1 MSEEYIR
8 LFADLDE
15 EEVLALT
22 RKRIEAGEDPMSI
35 LDDTREGMAIV
46 GKRFAD
52 QEYFLPELIF
62 SGELLQACADLVKPL
77 LTGGP
82 GGQTRSRHGKV
93 VIGTVAG
100 DIHDIGLNIVEF
112 MLDVNGFEVTNLGV
126 NVPVATFVEAVK
138 REKPA
143 VVGLSGFLTVAF
155 DAMRET
161 VEAFENAGLRQD
173 IKIMIGGGQMDDDV
187 CRYAKADAFG
197 KDAVAAVALSKE
209 WMGV

>member
-15 EEVLALT
+15 EAVLALT
-22 RKRIEAGEDPMSI
+22 RRRIEAGEDPMSI
-35 LDDTREGMAIV
+35 LEDTRDGMSVV
-46 GKRFAD
+46 GQRFAH

-62 SGELLQACADLVKPL
+62 SGELLQACADIIKPL
-77 LTGGP
+77 LTAGP
-82 GGQTRSRHGKV
+82 EGRQTKHGKV

-112 MLDVNGFEVTNLGV
+112 MLDVNGFDVINLGV
-126 NVPVATFVEAVK
+126 NVPAATFVEAVA

-161 VEAFENAGLRQD
+161 VEALENAGLRRD

-187 CRYAKADAFG
+187 TRYAKADAYG
-197 KDAVAAVALSKE
+197 KDAVAAVALSQD